1 MSTLIEYESQTV
13 GYVTLAITHY
23 KPAVPAQTTGHP
35 ETRCPGEDAELEF
48 EVHSVPVG
56 TQNPM
61 DVHIAMDEEYDDIL
75 AQVERGEGYLV

>member
-1 MSTLIEYESQTV
+1 MSTLIEYESPAV

-48 EVHSVPVG
+48 KVYSVADD
-56 TQNPM
+56 TQDPL
-61 DVHIAMDEEYDDIL
+61 DIHIAMEEEHNDIL